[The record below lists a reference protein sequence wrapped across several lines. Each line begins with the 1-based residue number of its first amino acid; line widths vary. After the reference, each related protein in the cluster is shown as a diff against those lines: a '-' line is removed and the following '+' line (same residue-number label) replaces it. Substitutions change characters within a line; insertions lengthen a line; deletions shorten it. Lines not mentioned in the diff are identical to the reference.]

1 MALKLCTFNC
11 KGFNLC
17 KVKHIES
24 LLATCDV
31 LLLQETWCLPDQVG
45 KLNRYF
51 REHNTY
57 GVSGITD
64 NELLV
69 GRPYGG
75 VSFLYKKSMSP
86 HIEWVEM
93 SSKRVCCLRLT
104 TNIGVVFLFNVY
116 MPCDTANHVHLFEYN
131 TILSDIAKCCTDNGV
146 LNCIIGG
153 DINTDLSRLYSGNT
167 ISLQKFVAQENLSLA
182 LSAVDNTIEHT
193 YRGFNNSVSLIDH
206 FIVSENIQTHVEEYY
221 TEDSI
226 DNLSDHIPLFIQLR
240 CIVESVPINVVPV
253 MQSKPVWG
261 LAHPHHIQKYQLE
274 LNELLCEFLPADE
287 MFMGSSMNSLC
298 LKKEYITNFHDNII
312 TASYLSMQKHIP
324 YNRDAKAKVIPGWD
338 IEMDIA
344 RDKSMFWH
352 GIWRECG
359 KLHTGVLYNIMKKTR
374 STYHYMLRAL
384 KKKKHCKIKESVS
397 KSMLKTNNK
406 SYWKSSKAIRKNN
419 FNCTNV
425 VDGVEGG
432 SNIAN
437 LFKDKYECLF
447 NSVKSSHDEH
457 NSMVTQLELDVEQ
470 NCIKDETCKVSECVH
485 CHLISSSDVLR
496 AITKL
501 KTDKVNDNGLVF
513 SNNFIHGT
521 DMMNQY
527 LSILYTS
534 MVFHGFCPPSFICA
548 NIIPIPKGSKVN
560 LSNSDKYRSIAIS
573 SLLGKILDHIII
585 ERQSEALKTSH
596 YQYGFKPNS
605 STVLC
610 STMVNE
616 TVQYYTEN
624 GGKPVYVLLL
634 DASKAFD
641 KVAFN
646 VLFNELKNRSV
657 CPRITKLLYYMYTN
671 QVCTVKW
678 NNELSDCFNVSN
690 GVKQGGVISSLLF
703 SCYIDNLFSQLQ
715 HSGLGCHVG
724 LSYAGAFGYADD
736 IALLAPSLQCLKGM
750 ISICE
755 EYARSHSITFNPNK
769 SKLLCYNADLTGVV
783 PQLYLNGEIIPVV
796 ESNKH
801 LGNYISTN
809 IHDRN
814 IIGSVSDLYQR
825 SNWVI
830 SDFRACDSNT
840 LDNLHRTYCM
850 HMYGCELWDLNCNYV
865 TDFKVAWRKIKRRI
879 WRLPYRAHNVIV
891 HSLSYDIDHQLD
903 TRMTKFVYSC
913 LNHSNSVC
921 RSLLSSKLHCVRSTF
936 AANYKYLSY
945 KYNISQDEWF
955 TDLSHLIKKVDI
967 KFHKDFQNQ
976 STVNTIVELCAI
988 RDDVTECG
996 VLSRADAC
1004 KLIDLISLQ

>member
-104 TNIGVVFLFNVY
+104 TNIGVVFLFNAY

-146 LNCIIGG
+146 LSCIIGG

-261 LAHPHHIQKYQLE
+261 LAHPHHIQKYQFE

-501 KTDKVNDNGLVF
+501 KTDKVNDNGLVY

-521 DMMNQY
+521 DMMNLY

-646 VLFNELKNRSV
+646 VLFNELRNRSV

-690 GVKQGGVISSLLF
+690 GVKQGGVISPLLF

-736 IALLAPSLQCLKGM
+736 IALLAPSLQCLKCM

-796 ESNKH
+796 ESDKH

-865 TDFKVAWRKIKRRI
+865 TDFKVAYGAR
-879 WRLPYRAHNVIV
+879 
-891 HSLSYDIDHQLD
+891 
-903 TRMTKFVYSC
+903 
-913 LNHSNSVC
+913 
-921 RSLLSSKLHCVRSTF
+921 
-936 AANYKYLSY
+936 
-945 KYNISQDEWF
+945 
-955 TDLSHLIKKVDI
+955 
-967 KFHKDFQNQ
+967 
-976 STVNTIVELCAI
+976 
-988 RDDVTECG
+988 
-996 VLSRADAC
+996 
-1004 KLIDLISLQ
+1004 

>member
-1 MALKLCTFNC
+1 M
-11 KGFNLC
+11 
-17 KVKHIES
+17 
-24 LLATCDV
+24 
-31 LLLQETWCLPDQVG
+31 
-45 KLNRYF
+45 
-51 REHNTY
+51 
-57 GVSGITD
+57 
-64 NELLV
+64 
-69 GRPYGG
+69 
-75 VSFLYKKSMSP
+75 
-86 HIEWVEM
+86 
-93 SSKRVCCLRLT
+93 
-104 TNIGVVFLFNVY
+104 
-116 MPCDTANHVHLFEYN
+116 
-131 TILSDIAKCCTDNGV
+131 
-146 LNCIIGG
+146 
-153 DINTDLSRLYSGNT
+153 
-167 ISLQKFVAQENLSLA
+167 
-182 LSAVDNTIEHT
+182 
-193 YRGFNNSVSLIDH
+193 
-206 FIVSENIQTHVEEYY
+206 
-221 TEDSI
+221 
-226 DNLSDHIPLFIQLR
+226 
-240 CIVESVPINVVPV
+240 
-253 MQSKPVWG
+253 
-261 LAHPHHIQKYQLE
+261 
-274 LNELLCEFLPADE
+274 
-287 MFMGSSMNSLC
+287 
-298 LKKEYITNFHDNII
+298 
-312 TASYLSMQKHIP
+312 
-324 YNRDAKAKVIPGWD
+324 
-338 IEMDIA
+338 
-344 RDKSMFWH
+344 
-352 GIWRECG
+352 
-359 KLHTGVLYNIMKKTR
+359 
-374 STYHYMLRAL
+374 
-384 KKKKHCKIKESVS
+384 
-397 KSMLKTNNK
+397 
-406 SYWKSSKAIRKNN
+406 
-419 FNCTNV
+419 

-501 KTDKVNDNGLVF
+501 KTDKVNDNGLVY

-616 TVQYYTEN
+616 TVQYYTKN

-646 VLFNELKNRSV
+646 VLFNELRNRSM

-690 GVKQGGVISSLLF
+690 GVKQGGVISPLLF

-755 EYARSHSITFNPNK
+755 
-769 SKLLCYNADLTGVV
+769 
-783 PQLYLNGEIIPVV
+783 
-796 ESNKH
+796 
-801 LGNYISTN
+801 
-809 IHDRN
+809 
-814 IIGSVSDLYQR
+814 
-825 SNWVI
+825 
-830 SDFRACDSNT
+830 
-840 LDNLHRTYCM
+840 
-850 HMYGCELWDLNCNYV
+850 
-865 TDFKVAWRKIKRRI
+865 
-879 WRLPYRAHNVIV
+879 
-891 HSLSYDIDHQLD
+891 
-903 TRMTKFVYSC
+903 
-913 LNHSNSVC
+913 
-921 RSLLSSKLHCVRSTF
+921 
-936 AANYKYLSY
+936 
-945 KYNISQDEWF
+945 
-955 TDLSHLIKKVDI
+955 
-967 KFHKDFQNQ
+967 
-976 STVNTIVELCAI
+976 
-988 RDDVTECG
+988 
-996 VLSRADAC
+996 
-1004 KLIDLISLQ
+1004 

>member
-1 MALKLCTFNC
+1 
-11 KGFNLC
+11 
-17 KVKHIES
+17 
-24 LLATCDV
+24 
-31 LLLQETWCLPDQVG
+31 
-45 KLNRYF
+45 
-51 REHNTY
+51 
-57 GVSGITD
+57 
-64 NELLV
+64 
-69 GRPYGG
+69 
-75 VSFLYKKSMSP
+75 
-86 HIEWVEM
+86 
-93 SSKRVCCLRLT
+93 
-104 TNIGVVFLFNVY
+104 
-116 MPCDTANHVHLFEYN
+116 
-131 TILSDIAKCCTDNGV
+131 
-146 LNCIIGG
+146 
-153 DINTDLSRLYSGNT
+153 
-167 ISLQKFVAQENLSLA
+167 
-182 LSAVDNTIEHT
+182 
-193 YRGFNNSVSLIDH
+193 
-206 FIVSENIQTHVEEYY
+206 
-221 TEDSI
+221 
-226 DNLSDHIPLFIQLR
+226 
-240 CIVESVPINVVPV
+240 
-253 MQSKPVWG
+253 
-261 LAHPHHIQKYQLE
+261 
-274 LNELLCEFLPADE
+274 
-287 MFMGSSMNSLC
+287 
-298 LKKEYITNFHDNII
+298 
-312 TASYLSMQKHIP
+312 
-324 YNRDAKAKVIPGWD
+324 
-338 IEMDIA
+338 
-344 RDKSMFWH
+344 
-352 GIWRECG
+352 
-359 KLHTGVLYNIMKKTR
+359 
-374 STYHYMLRAL
+374 MLRAL

-397 KSMLKTNNK
+397 KSMHKTNNK

-470 NCIKDETCKVSECVH
+470 NCIKDETCKSSECVH

-501 KTDKVNDNGLVF
+501 KTDKVNDNGLVY

-534 MVFHGFCPPSFICA
+534 MVHHGFCPPSFICA

-560 LSNSDKYRSIAIS
+560 LSNSDKYRSRAIS

-610 STMVNE
+610 STMVNK
-616 TVQYYTEN
+616 TVQYYAEN

-634 DASKAFD
+634 DASKAFEN
-641 KVAFN
+641 VAFN
-646 VLFNELKNRSV
+646 VLFNELRNRSM

-678 NNELSDCFNVSN
+678 DNELSDCFNVSN
-690 GVKQGGVISSLLF
+690 GVKQRGVISPLLF

-783 PQLYLNGEIIPVV
+783 PQLYLNGKIIPVV
-796 ESNKH
+796 ESDKH

-850 HMYGCELWDLNCNYV
+850 HMMYGCELWDLNCIYV
-865 TDFKVAWRKIKRRI
+865 TDFKVASTCMAQNKASNMA
-879 WRLPYRAHNVIV
+879 LPI
-891 HSLSYDIDHQLD
+891 
-903 TRMTKFVYSC
+903 
-913 LNHSNSVC
+913 
-921 RSLLSSKLHCVRSTF
+921 
-936 AANYKYLSY
+936 
-945 KYNISQDEWF
+945 
-955 TDLSHLIKKVDI
+955 
-967 KFHKDFQNQ
+967 
-976 STVNTIVELCAI
+976 
-988 RDDVTECG
+988 
-996 VLSRADAC
+996 
-1004 KLIDLISLQ
+1004 